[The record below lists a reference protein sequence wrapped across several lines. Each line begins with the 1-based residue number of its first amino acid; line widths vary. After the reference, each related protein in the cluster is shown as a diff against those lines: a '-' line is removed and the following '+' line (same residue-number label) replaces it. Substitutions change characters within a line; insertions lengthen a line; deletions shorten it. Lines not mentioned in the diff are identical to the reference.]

1 MNRVWQDGRYL
12 IRGILGTWV
21 GIGAVAVVVEALLL
35 IVNAIAPG
43 RWSEVL
49 EPLIPPTLPLGLFL
63 TTVTQGIYLTILVQL
78 RFIRRAW
85 ALKTMTW
92 LAAIALSALILSVL
106 A

>member
-21 GIGAVAVVVEALLL
+21 GIGTAAVLVEALLL

-43 RWSEVL
+43 RWSEAL
-49 EPLIPPTLPLGLFL
+49 KPLIPPNLSLGLFL

-78 RFIRRAW
+78 RFVQRAW

-92 LAAIALSALILSVL
+92 LAAIALAALILAVL